1 MHVVYSNGSHFDKT
15 RPSSLNFEFYT
26 VYMQCCYRASF
37 NLVYL
42 FVYISIMSIHM
53 HACRVIIQPIRLQW
67 MQVAR
72 NCFVLMLTLLSVN
85 LIVPPVI
92 VTSIS

>member
-1 MHVVYSNGSHFDKT
+1 MYSHGSHFDKT

-42 FVYISIMSIHM
+42 FAYISIMSIHM
-53 HACRVIIQPIRLQW
+53 HVGPLYSQYDCNGCKWQGT
-67 MQVAR
+67 
-72 NCFVLMLTLLSVN
+72 VLC
-85 LIVPPVI
+85 
-92 VTSIS
+92 